1 MRIIR
6 KSKDKVFVLIAI
18 MLLLSASIIYAQNK
32 DNQSIEISF
41 LYSKVSGFSSNQ
53 YAIWVENENGDYIKT
68 IYVTKFTATKGWK
81 TRPEAIPVW
90 VKKSNI
96 SKIGKKQVDLISGAT
111 PKTGEQKYYWDFT
124 DNNGKAVTDG
134 KYTIVFEATFDGNSK
149 DPSEVQY
156 KAIIDKGKT
165 IEILKN
171 GAEYKGNSQRGKTM
185 IDNVK
190 YEVVKK

>member
-1 MRIIR
+1 ME
-6 KSKDKVFVLIAI
+6 
-18 MLLLSASIIYAQNK
+18 QH
-32 DNQSIEISF
+32 Q
-41 LYSKVSGFSSNQ
+41 
-53 YAIWVENENGDYIKT
+53 
-68 IYVTKFTATKGWK
+68 
-81 TRPEAIPVW
+81 
-90 VKKSNI
+90 
-96 SKIGKKQVDLISGAT
+96 
-111 PKTGEQKYYWDFT
+111 KTGEQKYYWDFT